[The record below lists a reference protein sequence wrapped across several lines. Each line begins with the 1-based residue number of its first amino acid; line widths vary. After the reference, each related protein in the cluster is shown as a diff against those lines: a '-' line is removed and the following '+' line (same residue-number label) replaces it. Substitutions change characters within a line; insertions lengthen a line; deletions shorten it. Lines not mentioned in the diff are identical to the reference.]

1 MRGKRSDSRAK
12 TVRVI
17 RTTGIKDGDLVNF
30 YRPKGN
36 GTIEEEVGVIS
47 FEPRAP
53 SKTSRV
59 ESSPSPRSI
68 ITIIGLFAFA

>member
-17 RTTGIKDGDLVNF
+17 STTGIEDEDLVNF

-36 GTIEEEVGVIS
+36 GTIEEVGVIS